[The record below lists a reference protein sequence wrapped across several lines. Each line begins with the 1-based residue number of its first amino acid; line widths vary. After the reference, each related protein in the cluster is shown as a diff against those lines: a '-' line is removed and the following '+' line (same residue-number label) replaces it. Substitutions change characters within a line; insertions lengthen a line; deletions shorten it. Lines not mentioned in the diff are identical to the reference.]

1 MCGHSKLFLTWFRAG
16 NYISIL
22 WPTNYEKVTLT
33 HFEFD
38 KSDQIRFLGQAILFN
53 AYDTMRIES
62 TQLYFLPSS
71 SA

>member
-1 MCGHSKLFLTWFRAG
+1 MCGHSKLFLTWFRTE
-16 NYISIL
+16 NRISFDRSL
-22 WPTNYEKVTLT
+22 REPEAHQLSKVTLT

-62 TQLYFLPSS
+62 TQ
-71 SA
+71 